1 MAAEKIE
8 ACLNHAGQAAGND
21 LPQQRRKIFLDGFSG
36 VIVTGLGR
44 RVEVEAGLWS
54 QVGRGCTHLT
64 MVSLPR
70 KLLRSTAPGVSTS
83 VNPIDHGIN
92 HDRSPYRV
100 AWRIFGAAGNPSW
113 SGTSSAVAM

>member
-8 ACLNHAGQAAGND
+8 ACLNRGEQAAGND
-21 LPQQRRKIFLDGFSG
+21 EPQQRRKIFVDGFSG

-44 RVEVEAGLWS
+44 RVEAEAGLWS

-70 KLLRSTAPGVSTS
+70 KLPNRRPTRARQLRGQ
-83 VNPIDHGIN
+83 HKC
-92 HDRSPYRV
+92 
-100 AWRIFGAAGNPSW
+100 
-113 SGTSSAVAM
+113 